1 VKARRPL
8 PVLLLCAG
16 LAAGCGG
23 GHHGHRGHGDPPRPG
38 AVWVGEGDTHDFDGM
53 DLHVF
58 DTGGTAEIDVT
69 VPSAGVVREGH
80 TFSEG
85 QTRTLYGRAIT
96 TVTVA
101 DHGVWLLVR
110 RNPR

>member
-1 VKARRPL
+1 
-8 PVLLLCAG
+8 
-16 LAAGCGG
+16 
-23 GHHGHRGHGDPPRPG
+23 
-38 AVWVGEGDTHDFDGM
+38 VGEGDTHDFDGM

-58 DTGGTAEIDVT
+58 DVGGTAEIDVT

-101 DHGVWLLVR
+101 DDGVWLVVR
-110 RNPR
+110 PTEQR

>member
-1 VKARRPL
+1 VKARRRL

-23 GHHGHRGHGDPPRPG
+23 GHHGHGDPPRPG

>member
-1 VKARRPL
+1 
-8 PVLLLCAG
+8 
-16 LAAGCGG
+16 
-23 GHHGHRGHGDPPRPG
+23 
-38 AVWVGEGDTHDFDGM
+38 VGEGDTHDFDGM

-58 DTGGTAEIDVT
+58 DVGGTAEIDVT

-96 TVTVA
+96 TVIVA
-101 DHGVWLLVR
+101 DDGVWLVVR
-110 RNPR
+110 PTEQR